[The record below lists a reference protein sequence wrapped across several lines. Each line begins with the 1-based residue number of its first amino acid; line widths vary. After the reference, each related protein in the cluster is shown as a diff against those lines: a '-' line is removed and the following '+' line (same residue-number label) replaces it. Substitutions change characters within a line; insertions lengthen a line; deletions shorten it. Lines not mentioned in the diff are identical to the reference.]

1 MKRLF
6 SLLLF
11 PSLLLFYGCTPS
23 DILQPGEGVSVSFT
37 LEAGGATRAT
47 TALPQDS
54 TVRVI
59 AYRQAQGQTGYPE
72 TSRAGECTYRMTA
85 AGLVPCAVRPDG
97 TADPS
102 GTSLGDMELA
112 PGAYTFYT
120 ISPALRVYHEAAN
133 PMVAVNHGVDFG
145 VSVTSYTVTAGVNR
159 VTLAP
164 LARKCCRLR
173 FLTDRNGAFS
183 GITKLRVQSLTL
195 EEMSNQPVW
204 MTGTQSF
211 ELPGNAYSS
220 TVRIGKEAFKVPAG
234 NADFQQVAEVNCL
247 PRAKKDFRLRVSVLY
262 NNDTTPTVLETT
274 VKTTEFAQ
282 GSLNVFSLTFGKG
295 TIEVK
300 QEENWEETEMGDH
313 IGAQDLNAGG
323 ATANCYLITDNTM
336 KTYSFNARVRG
347 NGYDFP
353 LDPNVSSINYS
364 TLPDLS
370 TATEA
375 RVIWQ
380 TGGWGAVVR
389 QASLVNGKV
398 FFTTGPAKEGNAV
411 IGIFASSDTTAPCLW
426 SWHIWKVDGA
436 LPPDVVCLKFKGGI
450 DLNDPIPIKTG
461 PVTPYQM
468 MSLNLGAYTN
478 RIDDNG
484 TIGLEYQWGRKDPF
498 PGPADFSGRE
508 PDIYGSFND
517 GSVTGIWNGPYQC
530 KTTPRTV
537 GGTEAWAVKY
547 PTILISMVQLSD
559 GGDGGD
565 WMNVR
570 NGYLWG
576 TPWTPNGIAWSYN
589 ANQGV
594 KSIYDPCPVGYRVPP
609 CDVASKQ
616 KQIKTLTTSKG
627 SIPQELSDEIWFSWQ
642 GYRNGEL
649 GFLVNLMYETFYWE
663 NSYSYLVLKSP
674 PHPSDIRYC
683 GATWTIKA
691 HDKQCGA
698 NAMLANAHAAPIR
711 CIKE

>member
-23 DILQPGEGVSVSFT
+23 DTLQPGEGVTVSFT

-300 QEENWEETEMGDH
+300 QEENWEETGTKDYVGD
-313 IGAQDLNAGG
+313 IIDLNAQLNNKR
-323 ATANCYLITDNTM
+323 ANCYIIQDGSNTP
-336 KTYSFNARVRG
+336 KNYRFYARTRG
-347 NGYDFP
+347 NGSESYTN
-353 LDPNVSSINYS
+353 PNLSGINYGS
-364 TLPDLS
+364 LPALS
-370 TATEA
+370 AATEA
-375 RVIWQ
+375 RIIWQ
-380 TGGWGAVVR
+380 TGGWGAVVS
-389 QASLVNGKV
+389 QATLVGDFV
-398 FFTTGPAKEGNAV
+398 VFTTGPAVNGNAV
-411 IGIFASSDTTAPCLW
+411 IGIFASSDATAPCLW
-426 SWHIWKVDGA
+426 SWHIWRVSEP
-436 LPPDVVCLKFKGGI
+436 LPADVLCQKYQGGY
-450 DLNDPIPIKTG
+450 DLGNNQHG
-461 PVTPYQM
+461 PLVNYVM
-468 MSLNLGAYTN
+468 MGVNLGAYNNWVDSSTS
-478 RIDDNG
+478 
-484 TIGLEYQWGRKDPF
+484 IGLLYQWGRKDPF
-498 PGPADFSGRE
+498 PGTGSFGYRE
-508 PDIYGSFND
+508 PDIYGSFYD
-517 GSVTGIWNGPYQC
+517 GSKTITLDGPYKC
-530 KTTPRTV
+530 PMVPRTV
-537 GGTEAWAVKY
+537 GGTEAWAVAHPAVFIGKVDEVSNV
-547 PTILISMVQLSD
+547 T
-559 GGDGGD
+559 GD
-565 WMNVR
+565 WLNIQ
-570 NGYLWG
+570 NQYLWG
-576 TPWTPNGIAWSYN
+576 APWGNVTIWSYN
-589 ANQGV
+589 GNQGE

-609 CDVASKQ
+609 CDTASKQ
-616 KQIKTLTTSKG
+616 KEVFPGQTSYGTIMYEVSG
-627 SIPQELSDEIWFSWQ
+627 SWMPRQ
-642 GYRNGEL
+642 GYRIPDNGA
-649 GFLVNLMYETFYWE
+649 LVVDNAGYYWQ
-663 NSYSYLVLKSP
+663 NTRSYLNINIIPDFGGACLTLPTTANNK
-674 PHPSDIRYC
+674 C
-683 GATWTIKA
+683 GVNSSML
-691 HDKQCGA
+691 
-698 NAMLANAHAAPIR
+698 NAFGIAVR
-711 CIKE
+711 CVKE

>member
-411 IGIFASSDTTAPCLW
+411 IGIFASSDPTAPCLW

-436 LPPDVVCLKFKGGI
+436 LPPDVACSKVSSI
-450 DLNDPIPIKTG
+450 TG
-461 PVTPYQM
+461 ADVPFYM
-468 MSLNLGAYTN
+468 MGLDLGAYN
-478 RIDDNG
+478 NNIDDPRSM
-484 TIGLEYQWGRKDPF
+484 GLMYEWGRKDPF
-498 PGPADFSGRE
+498 PGAGDFNGSERS
-508 PDIYGSFND
+508 DIYGSFNN
-517 GSVTGIWNGPYQC
+517 GGTTGTWNGQYSIQ
-530 KTTPRTV
+530 RTV
-537 GGTEAWAVKY
+537 RNAHTGTEAWAVQY
-547 PTILISMVQLSD
+547 PTIYIYHPTL
-559 GGDGGD
+559 GD
-565 WMNVR
+565 WLETPNI
-570 NGYLWG
+570 YLWG
-576 TPWTPNGIAWSYN
+576 TPWVDAG
-589 ANQGV
+589 GV
-594 KSIYDPCPVGYRVPP
+594 GGFNKNYGAKSIYDPCPVGYRVPP
-609 CDVASKQ
+609 SDTMSKVG
-616 KQIKTLTTSKG
+616 KG
-627 SIPQELSDEIWFSWQ
+627 TETAYGTYFTGVSTISDIWVPNSGERVWTNALLATV
-642 GYRNGEL
+642 GYSL
-649 GFLVNLMYETFYWE
+649 FYWV
-663 NSYSYLVLKSP
+663 SSSGPDGCGGGYLSMGRGTSDVLKVVTYP
-674 PHPSDIRYC
+674 TF
-683 GATWTIKA
+683 GL
-691 HDKQCGA
+691 GV
-698 NAMLANAHAAPIR
+698 R
-711 CIKE
+711 CMRE